1 MIIGAADEH
10 RREIGPS
17 IFTRQWANARM
28 RASGV
33 GDVIARMEARMRM
46 YSRQWARDAVYH
58 DDED

>member
-1 MIIGAADEH
+1 MIIPSADEN

-33 GDVIARMEARMRM
+33 GDVIARMEARQRMHERQSEYFDRQMR
-46 YSRQWARDAVYH
+46 
-58 DDED
+58 DDD